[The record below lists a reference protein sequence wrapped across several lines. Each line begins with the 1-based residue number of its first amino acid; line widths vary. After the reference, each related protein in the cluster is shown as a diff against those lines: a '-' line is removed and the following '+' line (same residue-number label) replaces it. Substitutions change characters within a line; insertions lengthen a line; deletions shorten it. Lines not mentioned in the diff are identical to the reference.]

1 MIPYQLQGSPPVSR
15 RKDDPTDG
23 RRAPE
28 QGRDPAASGHGQ
40 GLKTEPC
47 FQRDSL
53 LSSPGVSLVSQLLSH
68 TVVSRSLDPCTLFPS
83 SQPVGL
89 PQGYELGAPPGE
101 GAQALALTRTRAL
114 APVPCAGDRE
124 PLADEHLR
132 AKRARVESIIQGMS
146 LPTTP
151 QAPDTGME
159 GGVGQDREK
168 GGEVS
173 WEGKRKPRVPQQQRG
188 AGVAGQG
195 APRGGSPHAAGCQQL
210 KEQLCFLEQQLRWL
224 QERFS
229 QVCDPGDAAQTQG
242 GAEKA
247 QPLAGKAGDR
257 PDRDGAAAAR
267 HPHKAAPWGST
278 PEEDGPD
285 GMQEDE
291 GRGDAG
297 GLPSAARVLSQA
309 LKRELAG
316 VTSRVVDSVLTSV
329 WPKAAGHLLQQH
341 PGPGAGARGEH
352 FPAGKCRKPLTKS
365 SPMGTLGSPPPEAP
379 PLPSGKSLGPHASSF
394 SPKAARNP
402 HQAPSVGYTLGSAIP
417 SAQESRLLGQLL
429 GYGHWGS
436 PPAPQRH
443 PPEAPDPHWGATRLR
458 PSAVR
463 QQRCPLPLG
472 PSEAEGDGMPFAP
485 THVSFGACPWPPS
498 HIQEALTPG
507 HLKKAKL
514 MFFFTRYPSSALLRS
529 YFLDVQFSRCITSQL
544 IKWFSNFRE
553 FYYIQVEKFAR
564 QALLEGV
571 TDAGALR
578 VSWDSELFRALNT
591 HYNKGNDFQVPGR
604 FLEVASL
611 TLQEFFSAVR
621 AGKDADPSWKKPI
634 YKIISKLDSHI
645 PDVFKA
651 VGCSQELLRS

>member
-23 RRAPE
+23 RRAAE
-28 QGRDPAASGHGQ
+28 QGRDPAASGHSQ

-53 LSSPGVSLVSQLLSH
+53 LPSTGASLVSQLLSH

-101 GAQALALTRTRAL
+101 GAQALALTRTRVL

-124 PLADEHLR
+124 PLSDEHLR

-151 QAPDTGME
+151 QASDTGME

-168 GGEVS
+168 GGKMS

-188 AGVAGQG
+188 VGVAGQG

-278 PEEDGPD
+278 PEVDGPD
-285 GMQEDE
+285 GTQEDE

-379 PLPSGKSLGPHASSF
+379 SLPSGKGLGPHASSF
-394 SPKAARNP
+394 SPKAVRNP

-436 PPAPQRH
+436 PLAPQRH

-472 PSEAEGDGMPFAP
+472 PGEAEGDGVPFAP
-485 THVSFGACPWPPS
+485 TH
-498 HIQEALTPG
+498 EALTPG

-571 TDAGALR
+571 ADAGALR
-578 VSWDSELFRALNT
+578 VSRDSELFRALNT

-651 VGCSQELLRS
+651 VGCSQELLHS

>member
-1 MIPYQLQGSPPVSR
+1 MIPYQLQGSPPVPR
-15 RKDDPTDG
+15 RKEDPMDG

-28 QGRDPAASGHGQ
+28 QGRDPAASGHSQ

-47 FQRDSL
+47 FQRDPL
-53 LSSPGVSLVSQLLSH
+53 MSSPSASLVSQLLSH

-83 SQPVGL
+83 SRPVGL
-89 PQGYELGAPPGE
+89 PQGYELGVPPAE
-101 GAQALALTRTRAL
+101 GAQALVLPRTRAP
-114 APVPCAGDRE
+114 APVPGAGDRE
-124 PLADEHLR
+124 PLSDEHLR

-146 LPTTP
+146 LPPTP
-151 QAPDTGME
+151 QTPGTGVE

-168 GGEVS
+168 GGEMS
-173 WEGKRKPRVPQQQRG
+173 WEGRRKPRVPQPQRG
-188 AGVAGQG
+188 VGVAGRG
-195 APRGGSPHAAGCQQL
+195 APSGGSPHAAGCQQL

-229 QVCDPGDAAQTQG
+229 QVCDPEDVAQPQG
-242 GAEKA
+242 G
-247 QPLAGKAGDR
+247 AGDR
-257 PDRDGAAAAR
+257 PGRDGAAAAR
-267 HPHKAAPWGST
+267 RPHKAAPWGNS
-278 PEEDGPD
+278 PGADGPEGTQED
-285 GMQEDE
+285 EGMQEDT
-291 GRGDAG
+291 G
-297 GLPSAARVLSQA
+297 GLPSVARVLSQA
-309 LKRELAG
+309 LKQELAG

-341 PGPGAGARGEH
+341 PGPGAAARGEH
-352 FPAGKCRKPLTKS
+352 FPAGKCRKPLAKS
-365 SPMGTLGSPPPEAP
+365 SPVGTLGSPPPEAAS
-379 PLPSGKSLGPHASSF
+379 LPSGHSLGPQGSSF
-394 SPKAARNP
+394 SPTALRNP
-402 HQAPSVGYTLGSAIP
+402 HQAPAVGYTLGSAVP
-417 SAQESRLLGQLL
+417 SAQEGRLLGQLL

-436 PPAPQRH
+436 PPAPQRC
-443 PPEAPDPHWGATRLR
+443 PPEAPDPHWGAPRLR

-472 PSEAEGDGMPFAP
+472 PGEAEGDGAPFAP
-485 THVSFGACPWPPS
+485 TH
-498 HIQEALTPG
+498 EALTPG

-571 TDAGALR
+571 ADAGALR
-578 VSWDSELFRALNT
+578 VSRDSELFRALNT

-611 TLQEFFSAVR
+611 TLREFFSAVR

-645 PDVFKA
+645 PEVFKA

>member
-1 MIPYQLQGSPPVSR
+1 MIPYQLQGTPPVSR

-28 QGRDPAASGHGQ
+28 QDRHPAASGHGR

-47 FQRDSL
+47 FHRDPL
-53 LSSPGVSLVSQLLSH
+53 LSSPSVSLVSQLLSH
-68 TVVSRSLDPCTLFPS
+68 TVVSRSLDPCTVFPS
-83 SQPVGL
+83 SRPVGL

-124 PLADEHLR
+124 LLSDEHLR

-146 LPTTP
+146 LPPTP

-159 GGVGQDREK
+159 GGLGQDREK
-168 GGEVS
+168 GTEMS
-173 WEGKRKPRVPQQQRG
+173 WEGKRKPRVSQPQRG
-188 AGVAGQG
+188 AGVAGRG
-195 APRGGSPHAAGCQQL
+195 APSGGSPHAAGCQQL

-278 PEEDGPD
+278 PEADGPD
-285 GMQEDE
+285 GTQEDE

-297 GLPSAARVLSQA
+297 GLPSAARVISQA
-309 LKRELAG
+309 LKHELAG
-316 VTSRVVDSVLTSV
+316 VTSRVVDSVLTSM

-341 PGPGAGARGEH
+341 PGPGAGARGDH
-352 FPAGKCRKPLTKS
+352 FPAGKCRKPLAKS
-365 SPMGTLGSPPPEAP
+365 SPMGTLCSPPPEAP
-379 PLPSGKSLGPHASSF
+379 SLPSGKSLSPHTSSF
-394 SPKAARNP
+394 SPRVVRNP
-402 HQAPSVGYTLGSAIP
+402 HQAPSVGYTLGSAVP
-417 SAQESRLLGQLL
+417 SAQEGRLLGQLL

-436 PPAPQRH
+436 PPAPQKC

-472 PSEAEGDGMPFAP
+472 PGEEDGDGAPFAP
-485 THVSFGACPWPPS
+485 TH
-498 HIQEALTPG
+498 EALTPG

-514 MFFFTRYPSSALLRS
+514 MFFFTRYPSSTLLRS

-571 TDAGALR
+571 ADAGALR
-578 VSWDSELFRALNT
+578 VSRDSELFRALNT